1 MHSPRV
7 IAFILA
13 VASNSVVGADNLHLL
28 GFVAS
33 SCNDADHCF
42 ELLVEPEFQALAG
55 EHIHVHFNSDTRIF
69 DPENYEL
76 TLAQQKIVPGSHLRL
91 LAHADDSHE
100 GAYRA
105 SYIWIGD

>member
-1 MHSPRV
+1 MHSSRV

-13 VASNSVVGADNLHLL
+13 VASSSVVAADNLHLL

-55 EHIHVHFNSDTRIF
+55 EHIHVHFDADTQIF

-76 TLAQQKIVPGSHLRL
+76 TLAQQNIVPGSHLRL
-91 LAHADDSHE
+91 LLHADDSHE
-100 GAYRA
+100 AAYRA